1 MENTKTTE
9 KVNMASTIRR
19 VAKFHKVSKDQFF
32 SDCAEEKRFPAES
45 AYDNLSLPKR
55 ATKGSAGYDFYAP
68 FKFILKPGQTIKI
81 PTGIRCEMN
90 PDYALFIMPRSGL
103 GFKYQI
109 FLSNTLALIDSD
121 FAYSDNEGHIMI
133 KLLNNGKKDL
143 CIKEGDKFC
152 QGVFLPYGVTIDDD
166 VNDKRNG
173 GLGSTGL

>member
-1 MENTKTTE
+1 ME
-9 KVNMASTIRR
+9 R
-19 VAKFHKVSKDQFF
+19 VAKFYKVSKEQFLG
-32 SDCAEEKRFPAES
+32 DMAEERLFPTES
-45 AYDNLSLPKR
+45 VYENLELPKR
-55 ATKGSAGYDFYAP
+55 ATKGSAGYDFYSP
-68 FKFILKPGQTIKI
+68 IDFKLKPGQTIKI

-90 PDYALFIMPRSGL
+90 SDYALFIMPRSGL

-133 KLLNNGKKDL
+133 KLLNNGKKGL
-143 CIKEGDKFC
+143 YIKEGDKFC
-152 QGVFLPYGVTIDDD
+152 QGVFIPYGVTIDDN

>member
-1 MENTKTTE
+1 ME
-9 KVNMASTIRR
+9 R
-19 VAKFHKVSKDQFF
+19 VAKFYKVSKEQFLG
-32 SDCAEEKRFPAES
+32 DMAEERLFPTES
-45 AYDNLSLPKR
+45 VYENLELPKR
-55 ATKGSAGYDFYAP
+55 ATKGSAGYDFYSP
-68 FKFILKPGQTIKI
+68 IDFKLKPGQTIKI

-90 PDYALFIMPRSGL
+90 SDYALFIMPRSGL

-143 CIKEGDKFC
+143 YIKEGDKFC
-152 QGVFLPYGVTIDDD
+152 QGVFIPYGVTIDDN

>member
-1 MENTKTTE
+1 ME
-9 KVNMASTIRR
+9 R
-19 VAKFHKVSKDQFF
+19 VAKFYKVSKEQFLG
-32 SDCAEEKRFPAES
+32 DMAEERLFPTES
-45 AYDNLSLPKR
+45 AYENLELPKR
-55 ATKGSAGYDFYAP
+55 ATKGSAGYDFYSP
-68 FKFILKPGQTIKI
+68 IDFKLKPGQTIKI

-90 PDYALFIMPRSGL
+90 SDYALFIMPRSGL

-143 CIKEGDKFC
+143 YIKEGDKFC
-152 QGVFLPYGVTIDDD
+152 QGVFIPYGVTIDDN

>member
-1 MENTKTTE
+1 ME
-9 KVNMASTIRR
+9 R
-19 VAKFHKVSKDQFF
+19 VAKFYKVSKEQFL
-32 SDCAEEKRFPAES
+32 SDMAEERLFPTES
-45 AYDNLSLPKR
+45 AYENLELPKR
-55 ATKGSAGYDFYAP
+55 ATKGSAGYDFYSP
-68 FKFILKPGQTIKI
+68 IDFKLKPGQTIKI

-90 PDYALFIMPRSGL
+90 SDYALFIMPRSGL

-143 CIKEGDKFC
+143 YIKEGDKFC
-152 QGVFLPYGVTIDDD
+152 QGVFIPYGVTIDDN

>member
-9 KVNMASTIRR
+9 KVNMTSTARR

-32 SDCAEEKRFPAES
+32 SDCVEERHFLAES

-90 PDYALFIMPRSGL
+90 PDYVLMAFPRSGL
-103 GFKYQI
+103 GFKYQANLVNGTGI
-109 FLSNTLALIDSD
+109 LDSD
-121 FAYSDNEGHIMI
+121 YAYSNNEGHIMI
-133 KLLNNGKKDL
+133 KLVNRGDKPFSV
-143 CIKEGDKFC
+143 KEGEGFA
-152 QGVFLPYGVTIDDD
+152 QGIFLPYGITIDDD
-166 VNDKRNG
+166 CDGVRNG
-173 GLGSTGL
+173 GFGSTTK

>member
-1 MENTKTTE
+1 ME
-9 KVNMASTIRR
+9 R
-19 VAKFHKVSKDQFF
+19 VAKFYKVSKEQFLG
-32 SDCAEEKRFPAES
+32 DMAEERLFPTES
-45 AYDNLSLPKR
+45 AYENLELPKR
-55 ATKGSAGYDFYAP
+55 ATKGSAGYDFYSP
-68 FKFILKPGQTIKI
+68 IDFKLKPRQTIKI

-90 PDYALFIMPRSGL
+90 SDYALFIMPRSGL

-143 CIKEGDKFC
+143 YIKEGDKFC
-152 QGVFLPYGVTIDDD
+152 QGVFIPYGVTIDDNVD
-166 VNDKRNG
+166 DKRNG